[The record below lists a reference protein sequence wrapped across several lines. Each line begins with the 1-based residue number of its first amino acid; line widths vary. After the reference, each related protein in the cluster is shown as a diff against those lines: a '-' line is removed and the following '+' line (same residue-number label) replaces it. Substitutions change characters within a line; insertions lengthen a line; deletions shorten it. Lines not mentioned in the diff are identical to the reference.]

1 MKSLLCPTDFS
12 EPANHAV
19 EAGFYLAKKFKS
31 KLHLFHVIE
40 AETESDF
47 NVGGASGGG
56 GSSMDEIFFLKLI
69 ERTREQMDKLVSTP
83 GLEEIEVS
91 SEIKVGRPSK
101 LIFDEIDS
109 GKFDMI
115 VMGTKGISG
124 LQEILVG
131 SNAEKVVRRSRV
143 PVLSVKELVEESTFK
158 DIVFATS
165 LKEEEV
171 QVIEQIKQIQDAFG
185 SKLHLVRINTPNNFQ
200 TDWLTHK
207 QMETY
212 AKQFK
217 LENYTF
223 NIFSDPIEEDG
234 IILFAEEINAG
245 MIAMA
250 THGRTGFQHLLSGS
264 IAEDVVNHAK
274 RPVLTINVSKQGEK

>member
-1 MKSLLCPTDFS
+1 
-12 EPANHAV
+12 
-19 EAGFYLAKKFKS
+19 
-31 KLHLFHVIE
+31 VIE

-69 ERTREQMDKLVSTP
+69 ERTRQQMDKLVSTP
-83 GLEEIEVS
+83 GLEEIEVT

-131 SNAEKVVRRSRV
+131 SNAEKVVRRSQV

-158 DIVFATS
+158 NIVFATS
-165 LKEEEV
+165 LKEDEV

-234 IILFAEEINAG
+234 IILFAEEIDAG